1 MIIVWFIMLNQW
13 ISSGNLRDKHLSDW
27 WALQRCIPRMDKLT
41 IEFLTIVLC
50 TRGLLERHRTL
61 SPLLKDTYYSR
72 NGLLFV
78 RARDVLD
85 FRFLFFFTRTRT
97 RSGIRFGIR
106 WQDET
111 ESHHVCQKVK
121 NVEIPQCQSEER
133 KLKPEITLC
142 KKCFVITKH
151 FCTTHVHH
159 HNVQ

>member
-1 MIIVWFIMLNQW
+1 MLNQW
-13 ISSGNLRDKHLSDW
+13 ISSGNLRNKHLSDW

-85 FRFLFFFTRTRT
+85 FRFLFFFYTYENAIGNKVRNKVTGRDWIASRLPESQECWNSTMPIRREKIKAGNHVVQKMFRHYETFLHNARTSSR
-97 RSGIRFGIR
+97 
-106 WQDET
+106 
-111 ESHHVCQKVK
+111 
-121 NVEIPQCQSEER
+121 
-133 KLKPEITLC
+133 
-142 KKCFVITKH
+142 
-151 FCTTHVHH
+151 CTIILL
-159 HNVQ
+159 